1 MSNKI
6 IMTICVDRDLIDVVN
21 ELKSRRGF
29 SAFIQDCLRSHKSI
43 IEAESLEHENEEINR
58 QLIELKNRQNEIKS
72 RLDKVKVE
80 ASNAKSMI
88 DLESQLRTLNDQKA
102 SISHWESIPI
112 TKRPKEWHEWN
123 NKRNATAKQLK
134 EMGFDFS
141 KLRGDN

>member
-58 QLIELKNRQNEIKS
+58 QLIELQNRQNEIQS
-72 RLDKVKVE
+72 RLDQVKID

-88 DLESQLRTLNDQKA
+88 DLEAQLRTLNDQKA
-102 SISHWESIPI
+102 TISHWEPLPL

-134 EMGFDFS
+134 DMGFDFT

>member
-1 MSNKI
+1 
-6 IMTICVDRDLIDVVN
+6 MTICVDRDLIDVVN

-58 QLIELKNRQNEIKS
+58 QLIELKNRQNEIQS

-88 DLESQLRTLNDQKA
+88 DLEAQLRTLNDLKGT
-102 SISHWESIPI
+102 ISHWESLPLN
-112 TKRPKEWHEWN
+112 KRPKEWHEWN

-134 EMGFDFS
+134 DMGFDFS